1 MIAKNIIYI
10 LQIILLF
17 SCKYTKS
24 NNADME
30 DIKKQSI
37 GTSLYLQ
44 NQYINLYEE
53 KNSACFTLFVDNSK
67 LPLKSITS
75 GFFISKDGYGV
86 VNSKNLIEK
95 QNYKLRYNGNGDFH
109 PVDIIEIN
117 PDIDVALIK
126 VKEFNETPFITVNN
140 KYLPKTGTLYL
151 AIGSTEDSTFGYMIS
166 GTISKNLKAE
176 IDRRNLSNS
185 FILIDK
191 EVPNGMEG
199 GPVFSIDGRLIGVM
213 QRSDNLLKN
222 SWGYVLPVTT
232 LNLFIESNP
241 IFIEKKFTRQRGIHE
256 IPILTPYLIQKLNLQ
271 RDTGILISFLDKDS
285 PGEKSGLQRYDLIIK
300 INNIE
305 IKNKFDLEDAFS
317 IFSQEKDIIIEIERN
332 NKILNFSIS
341 E

>member
-1 MIAKNIIYI
+1 MISRHIVYSLIIT
-10 LQIILLF
+10 LLF
-17 SCKYTKS
+17 SCKHTDSS
-24 NNADME
+24 NVNME

-37 GTSLYLQ
+37 ETGLYLQ

-53 KNSACFTLFVDNSK
+53 KNTACFTLFADDSK
-67 LPLKSITS
+67 LPLKAISS

-86 VNSKNLIEK
+86 VNSQNLADK
-95 QNYKLRYNGNGDFH
+95 LNYKLRINSTGDFH
-109 PVDIIEIN
+109 SLDIIEIN
-117 PDIDVALIK
+117 TEIDVALIK
-126 VKEFNETPFITVNN
+126 VKEFHETSFITVNN
-140 KYLPKTGTLYL
+140 KYLPKTGTLYF
-151 AIGSTEDSTFGYMIS
+151 AIGSTEDNTFGFLMS
-166 GTISKNLKAE
+166 GIISKNLKAE

-213 QRSDNLLKN
+213 QRSKYHTKN
-222 SWGYVLPVTT
+222 SWGYVLPVTI
-232 LNLFIESNP
+232 LNIFIESNP

-285 PGEKSGLQRYDLIIK
+285 PGEKAGLQRYDLIIK

-305 IKNKFDLEDAFS
+305 IKDKYDLEDAFS
-317 IFSQEKDIIIEIERN
+317 IYSQEKNIILEIERN
-332 NKILNFSIS
+332 NKKLKFEIN